1 MLGRFAYF
9 VGRTASTLREA
20 PGMSLLTSLTIAAAL
35 VVLGIFAVG
44 LMAVDGFT
52 AGWGR
57 VATVT
62 AYIADD
68 VPADAWPGLQDAIAA
83 LPSVESATLV
93 TPEEALEAFKSRG
106 QEARALV
113 DGVST
118 TLLPASI
125 EVVLA
130 QDAMALEAVR
140 ALADT
145 VAGTT
150 GIADVDYGQE
160 DHARLSALARIIR
173 IGGAAAALLVALATA
188 FIVSSTIRLTVY
200 ARRAEIGILQLV
212 GATNGFVRLPFLLEG
227 AVWGACGGGAA
238 ATFLWLADR
247 MVVRHLDL
255 GALLGVAM
263 SVRLFVPELGAS
275 IFAAGILLG
284 VSGAILAVRRFLD
297 VEPA

>member
-1 MLGRFAYF
+1 
-9 VGRTASTLREA
+9 
-20 PGMSLLTSLTIAAAL
+20 MSLLTTLTIAAAL

-44 LMAVDGFT
+44 FMAIDGFT
-52 AGWGR
+52 ASWGR

-68 VPADAWPGLQDAIAA
+68 VSADSWPGLLEAIAA
-83 LPSVESATLV
+83 LPSVESAALV
-93 TPEEALEAFKSRG
+93 TPEEALEAFKARG

-125 EVVLA
+125 EVVVA
-130 QDAMALEAVR
+130 EDAMALEAVH

-145 VAGTT
+145 VAGIK
-150 GIADVDYGQE
+150 GVADVDYGQA
-160 DHARLSALARIIR
+160 DHARLSALARVIR

-200 ARRAEIGILQLV
+200 ARRAEIGILKLV

-227 AVWGACGGGAA
+227 AVWGACGGGTAA
-238 ATFLWLADR
+238 LLLWLADHTL
-247 MVVRHLDL
+247 VRHLDL
-255 GALLGVAM
+255 GEVLGVAA
-263 SVRLFVPELGAS
+263 SVRLFAPEVALG
-275 IFAAGILLG
+275 IFATGILLG
-284 VSGAILAVRRFLD
+284 VSGAVLAVRRFLD
-297 VEPA
+297 LEPA

>member
-9 VGRTASTLREA
+9 VGRTFSTLREA

-44 LMAVDGFT
+44 FMAVDGFT

-68 VPADAWPGLQDAIAA
+68 VPAASWPAVQDAIAA

-93 TPEEALEAFKSRG
+93 TPEEALEAFKARG

-113 DGVST
+113 EGVSS

-125 EVVLA
+125 EVVVA
-130 QDAMALEAVR
+130 PDATALEAVR

-145 VAGTT
+145 VGSTP
-150 GIADVDYGQE
+150 GVADVDYGQE
-160 DHARLSALARIIR
+160 DHARLSALAKVIR
-173 IGGAAAALLVALATA
+173 IGSAAAALLVALATA

-200 ARRAEIGILQLV
+200 ARRAEIGILKLV
-212 GATNGFVRLPFLLEG
+212 GATNSFVRLPFLLEG

-238 ATFLWLADR
+238 ALFLWSADR
-247 MVVRHLDL
+247 MVIRHLDL
-255 GALLGVAM
+255 GAVLGIAA
-263 SVRLFVPELGAS
+263 SVRLFAPELGAG
-275 IFAAGILLG
+275 ILAAGVLLG
-284 VSGAILAVRRFLD
+284 VSGAVLAVRRFLD

>member
-1 MLGRFAYF
+1 MVGRLAYF

-20 PGMSLLTSLTIAAAL
+20 PGMSLLTSLTIAAAR
-35 VVLGIFAVG
+35 VVRGGFAVG
-44 LMAVDGFT
+44 FMAVDGFT

-68 VPADAWPGLQDAIAA
+68 VPADTWPGLRDAIAA
-83 LPSVESATLV
+83 LPSVERATLV
-93 TPEEALEAFKSRG
+93 TPEEALEAFKARG

-113 DGVST
+113 EGVSS

-125 EVVLA
+125 EVVVA
-130 QDAMALEAVR
+130 EDAMALDAVR

-145 VAGTT
+145 VAGSS

-200 ARRAEIGILQLV
+200 ARRAEIGILKLV

-238 ATFLWLADR
+238 ALFLWLADR
-247 MVVRHLDL
+247 MMARHLDL
-255 GALLGVAM
+255 GAVLGVAASVRFFAPELGFGIFATGVLLGVA
-263 SVRLFVPELGAS
+263 GA
-275 IFAAGILLG
+275 L
-284 VSGAILAVRRFLD
+284 LAVRRFLD